1 MQIDDPPVPQGTHES
16 PRAPLV
22 PLQTNTPTS
31 SPGPGP
37 STPGPPQPQDNTLTH
52 THSTPQIRPG
62 GLPHVY
68 QPKAYH
74 NTHTTKPSQSLPPSS
89 PRSAQLNTYTT
100 INIETSPSRLN
111 PGRAAASPVTPQPHQ
126 RAQTN
131 NITVP
136 EQSGLGAYSKG
147 TITQPSGA
155 NDSGPPPPP
164 PRTIGADRPSHLPQ
178 PVTVLQAAV
187 PGSISARPPA
197 VRTSFTSAPRNPPS
211 RDEFEGSDDDVEM
224 EPPASEPESEEGAI
238 DEHEGGQ
245 VDELLDDVAELE
257 EGEIGDGRVG
267 AVLQSHVAQN
277 QASLV
282 GSTFASERRQAER
295 MERRNEA
302 LGLGAIGRR
311 AAPDTSHRTG
321 TGPSRREGGGVR
333 RRRARHSTT
342 TATPSTS
349 ALSRPTV
356 PKQYSRLSIATVHD
370 WRNKLDNLKFLC
382 TSSGVFK
389 NPSQYQSELGNV
401 LKQIQMN
408 EENPYLTVDVLKE
421 TRLLEVLKAFRHCN
435 NGAGPGLKCFKAPQR
450 IQMLARTSPE
460 GVVVGRA

>member
-1 MQIDDPPVPQGTHES
+1 
-16 PRAPLV
+16 
-22 PLQTNTPTS
+22 
-31 SPGPGP
+31 
-37 STPGPPQPQDNTLTH
+37 
-52 THSTPQIRPG
+52 
-62 GLPHVY
+62 
-68 QPKAYH
+68 
-74 NTHTTKPSQSLPPSS
+74 
-89 PRSAQLNTYTT
+89 
-100 INIETSPSRLN
+100 
-111 PGRAAASPVTPQPHQ
+111 
-126 RAQTN
+126 
-131 NITVP
+131 
-136 EQSGLGAYSKG
+136 
-147 TITQPSGA
+147 
-155 NDSGPPPPP
+155 
-164 PRTIGADRPSHLPQ
+164 
-178 PVTVLQAAV
+178 
-187 PGSISARPPA
+187 
-197 VRTSFTSAPRNPPS
+197 
-211 RDEFEGSDDDVEM
+211 M

-333 RRRARHSTT
+333 RRRARHVPSIAGHPQQSTT

-435 NGAGPGLKCFKAPQR
+435 NGAGPGLKCFKPLVVGMMKRWRER